1 MHQVKS
7 WDANDLFC
15 PLLSTLTELS
25 ISETTRVLILP
36 CTCEQPTRRDDLT
49 SALSY
54 CETTRRRILSRAKV
68 HLINHRRIIRR
79 SGT

>member
-36 CTCEQPTRRDDLT
+36 CTCEQPTRRDDLSISHQPYPIARQPVDEFYPEPKST
-49 SALSY
+49 
-54 CETTRRRILSRAKV
+54 
-68 HLINHRRIIRR
+68 
-79 SGT
+79 